1 MAINYKVSKCKNP
14 SGIEGTDYYSCKASK
29 TGDYTFDDLAEDINN
44 STPVTHADC
53 LAVLKAMKPF
63 LTKALLSG
71 RTVVLQD
78 IGRFS
83 VSIQSKCFTQTDM
96 QEEDFLPSSK
106 IKGHRILFR
115 PEVKLKSDVKAGITL
130 KRISSEAMK

>member
-1 MAINYKVSKCKNP
+1 
-14 SGIEGTDYYSCKASK
+14 
-29 TGDYTFDDLAEDINN
+29 
-44 STPVTHADC
+44 
-53 LAVLKAMKPF
+53 MKPF

-96 QEEDFLPSSK
+96 QEEDFVPSSK

-115 PEVKLKSDVKAGITL
+115 PEVKLKRDVANGIAL
-130 KRISSEAMK
+130 KRVASEAMA

>member
-1 MAINYKVSKCKNP
+1 MQEPLGHRGNRLLQL
-14 SGIEGTDYYSCKASK
+14 KASK

-44 STPVTHADC
+44 STTVTHADC

-83 VSIQSKCFTQTDM
+83 VSIQSKCLTQTDM